1 MRRVVVGLVMWSALG
16 WGATVPLARQVEQGN
31 ALFAEGKYDAA
42 QQVYATAQVDAPES
56 AEIAFNL
63 GTTYYRQGKY
73 EQALASFE
81 KALGSEDMSVV
92 AKAHY
97 NIGNVLVQQG
107 KLREALEAYKRCL
120 EITRDDEDAK
130 YNIEYIQRKLKELAS
145 KQKEEQEKNPLNK
158 LLKELEKLIAL
169 QAAQVAET
177 RALMSGGAREDEGRI
192 VEGLRTNEASYAE
205 RTGALT
211 EGFRDVR
218 TNLPP
223 EQLMQGGG
231 VSGGAA
237 PMPQDENTRELVGIY
252 QAMASVARPVG
263 EALQGGDKAAARN
276 ALARA
281 EAVLEQIEGAAK
293 DDLNRQF
300 ASAGREV
307 LEGLGKEVEG
317 RGKGVDATSPYV
329 SLMEN
334 LEKELRGRMEKGEGE
349 TMMGGKTLAQK
360 IDNAIVYLDHAWT
373 NLTRA
378 AELLGAAWTNAQPEQ
393 VEGLEYL
400 IRARKEFEDEQQQQ
414 QQQQQQGG
422 QGQQDKKDK
431 QDQKDEQQ
439 QGQDQQDQQKQQGE
453 QDQKKDQQQEQGQQ
467 GQQPQEQNQ
476 QQQAQGRRQEEQP
489 RMEPEQVEQL
499 LRAFGEEQR
508 NQQRARKQRIQTQ
521 GYVPVDKDW

>member
-1 MRRVVVGLVMWSALG
+1 MACMMWSALG
-16 WGATVPLARQVEQGN
+16 WGATLPLARQVEKGN

-56 AEIAFNL
+56 AELAFNL
-63 GTTYYRQGKY
+63 GTTYYRQGRY

-177 RALMSGGAREDEGRI
+177 RGVMSRGAGEDEGRI
-192 VEGLRTNEASYAE
+192 VEGLRTNEASYAA
-205 RTGALT
+205 RTAALT

-231 VSGGAA
+231 GGGGAA
-237 PMPQDENTRELVGIY
+237 ALPQDESTRELVGIY
-252 QAMASVARPVG
+252 QTLARVARPVG
-263 EALQGGDKAAARN
+263 EALQGGDKVAASN
-276 ALARA
+276 ALAKA
-281 EAVLEQIEGAAK
+281 GAVLEEIEKAAK

-307 LEGLGKEVEG
+307 LEGLGKELEG
-317 RGKGVDATSPYV
+317 SGRGVDASSPYV

-334 LEKELRGRMEKGEGE
+334 LERELRGRMEKGGSS
-349 TMMGGKTLAQK
+349 GVPDASGPYAGKTLAQK

-378 AELLGAAWTNAQPEQ
+378 AELLGVAWTNAQPEQ

-400 IRARKEFEDEQQQQ
+400 IRARKEFEEENQQ

-422 QGQQDKKDK
+422 QGQQEKKDK
-431 QDQKDEQQ
+431 QDQKDQQQ
-439 QGQDQQDQQKQQGE
+439 QGQDQQDQQNQQGE
-453 QDQKKDQQQEQGQQ
+453 QDQKKEQQPEQGQQ
-467 GQQPQEQNQ
+467 GQEQQEENQ
-476 QQQAQGRRQEEQP
+476 QQQAQGRRQQEQP
-489 RMEPEQVEQL
+489 RMDPEQVEQI

-508 NQQRARKQRIQTQ
+508 NQQRARKQRIQAQ
-521 GYVPVDKDW
+521 GYMPVDKDW